1 MQIEFDAKRIQ
12 NPLGGVPTQYIE
24 RLVQYWYKPCTIE
37 VHDISFPVVASLG
50 MEFERPLQ
58 FNESILFNKV
68 DIDVILTPEEE
79 EILKEGL
86 TEFKAEKTISLSDL
100 KRDRG
105 EV

>member
-1 MQIEFDAKRIQ
+1 MQIRFDKERLQ
-12 NPLGGVPTQYIE
+12 KPLGGVPTQYIE

-86 TEFKAEKTISLSDL
+86 TEFEAGKTISLSDL

>member
-1 MQIEFDAKRIQ
+1 MQIRFVKERLQK
-12 NPLGGVPTQYIE
+12 PTGDVTTPYIE
-24 RLVQYWYKPCTIE
+24 RLVQYWYKPCTID
-37 VHDISFPVVASLG
+37 VHDISFPAVASLG

-58 FNESILFNKV
+58 FNESILFNKL

-86 TEFKAEKTISLSDL
+86 TEFEAGKTISLSDL

>member
-1 MQIEFDAKRIQ
+1 ME
-12 NPLGGVPTQYIE
+12 YI
-24 RLVQYWYKPCTIE
+24 KF
-37 VHDISFPVVASLG
+37 H
-50 MEFERPLQ
+50 M
-58 FNESILFNKV
+58 V

-86 TEFKAEKTISLSDL
+86 TEFEAGKTISLSDL

>member
-12 NPLGGVPTQYIE
+12 NPLDGVPTQYIE
-24 RLVQYWYKPCTIE
+24 RLVQYWYKPCTID
-37 VHDISFPVVASLG
+37 VHDISFPAVVSLDI
-50 MEFERPLQ
+50 EFEHPLQ

-68 DIDVILTPEEE
+68 DIDEILTPEEE

-86 TEFKAEKTISLSDL
+86 TEFEAGKTISLSDL